1 MDLERLQGDLRR
13 LTEIVGGWDASKE
26 IDALERDLV
35 LEKLRGLYEAV
46 RFGMPVAAPAEPAV
60 GEASAPIDLG
70 EVLSLDPLS
79 DLPAPDAE
87 ALPEVQP
94 PFEEVLST
102 VHRLNREKGITV
114 VLITHHMNEAEEAD
128 RVIVMNDGRVAMD
141 GTPQAVFS
149 QVERLRDMGLTV
161 PDTVDLLDRLRR
173 DGVDVPLDA
182 LTVETCAD
190 AICAALG

>member
-79 DLPAPDAE
+79 DLPAPDAD

-94 PFEEVLST
+94 PFVEVLST
-102 VHRLNREKGITV
+102 VSEPEMVSVLEAAAEQTAVGRCRFMRRFGHRSADKGLHGRRFG
-114 VLITHHMNEAEEAD
+114 VL
-128 RVIVMNDGRVAMD
+128 GC
-141 GTPQAVFS
+141 
-149 QVERLRDMGLTV
+149 RLRSGS
-161 PDTVDLLDRLRR
+161 RRNGLRR
-173 DGVDVPLDA
+173 GSPRPGKPLRPNP
-182 LTVETCAD
+182 
-190 AICAALG
+190 